1 MGAVVLRK
9 KTRSPGRGFLAQG
22 ATVSGEAADV
32 TDAILAGMPREL
44 GQIDALA
51 RVDGADEA
59 RAIIVRAG
67 RNPSHRIEPHR
78 GVGALRSRA
87 PSMDASSRRSIEQ
100 ASWSCGAE
108 GGILDRLPGLLAG
121 GQATAVAVFA
131 RTPSSSS
138 AGGGQLNRM
147 PRLPDARPL
156 PAQQWRHRGQLGERE
171 RRQDD
176 PEKDEDCGTEPEL
189 ERLHRDHLYRWND
202 GLMQLALR
210 RNALSVLVIR

>member
-1 MGAVVLRK
+1 MPPPARCTKAISPPRADSTMQTCVKPRRAVVLRE

-108 GGILDRLPGLLAG
+108 GGILDRLPGLLA
-121 GQATAVAVFA
+121 
-131 RTPSSSS
+131 
-138 AGGGQLNRM
+138 AG
-147 PRLPDARPL
+147 
-156 PAQQWRHRGQLGERE
+156 PAQPRPGLRPPPRE
-171 RRQDD
+171 YVPAQ
-176 PEKDEDCGTEPEL
+176 GT
-189 ERLHRDHLYRWND
+189 
-202 GLMQLALR
+202 LA
-210 RNALSVLVIR
+210 